1 MKHTVLI
8 TVCHNRKQYLRK
20 ALDSAL
26 NSSLSTKHWNHIVVD
41 SGSTQPEVREIIKEY
56 CDKHDHMHYKFFDE
70 NINQMPAYNYAVKY
84 VREQW
89 PEVEF
94 IAMMDSDDLLGKFA
108 LEKGYE
114 AMQNENV
121 DITYSDFRVIG
132 VKGEIIVKR
141 HLKSKRLVAENIELL
156 EEGQR
161 QYRVYQLH
169 PKVGNFAT
177 HFRYIRL
184 SSFVEKMGGLFNEDY
199 PFSTD
204 FSIYTYAL
212 DVGMVLKKLD
222 QILYQWRTHRKGKR
236 GATGQV
242 EKDHG
247 ARQNSD
253 YLEMRQYFRDKW
265 TSEGRI

>member
-8 TVCHNRKQYLRK
+8 TICHNRKQYLRK

-26 NSSLSTKHWNHIVVD
+26 RSTLDTEYWRHLIID

-56 CDKHDHMHYKFFDE
+56 CDQHEHMYYKFFDE
-70 NINQMPAYNYAVKY
+70 NINQMPGYNWAIEHINK
-84 VREQW
+84 EW
-89 PEVEF
+89 PETQF
-94 IAMMDSDDLLGKFA
+94 IAMMDSDDLLGTYA

-114 AMQNENV
+114 AMQDDRV

-132 VKGEIIVKR
+132 IKGETIVKK
-141 HLKSKRLVAENIELL
+141 HLKSKRLMPVEIELE
-156 EEGQR
+156 EEGQLKYR
-161 QYRVYQLH
+161 QAQLSQ
-169 PKVGNFAT
+169 KIGNFAT

-184 SSFVEKMGGLFNEDY
+184 SSFYAKMGGKFVEDY

-212 DVGMVLKKLD
+212 DAGMTLKKID
-222 QILYQWRTHRKGKR
+222 QILYLWRTHKKGKA

-247 ARQNSD
+247 ERQRND
-253 YLEMRQYFRDKW
+253 YLEMRQYFEDKW
-265 TSEGRI
+265 SEEGRL